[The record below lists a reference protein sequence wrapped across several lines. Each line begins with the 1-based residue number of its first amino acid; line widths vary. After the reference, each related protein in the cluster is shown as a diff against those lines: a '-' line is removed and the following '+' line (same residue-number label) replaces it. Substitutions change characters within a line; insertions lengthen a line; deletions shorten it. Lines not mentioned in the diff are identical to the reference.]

1 MLIDGTLFYYNIL
14 YIFNIVL
21 KESKISLYFAMPDM
35 ERDLKQI

>member
-14 YIFNIVL
+14 NIFNIVI
-21 KESKISLYFAMPDM
+21 KEFDISFHFAMPDM

>member
-14 YIFNIVL
+14 YIFNIVI
-21 KESKISLYFAMPDM
+21 KEFDIIFYFAMPNM

>member
-1 MLIDGTLFYYNIL
+1 MLIDGKLFDYNIL

-21 KESKISLYFAMPDM
+21 KESDISFYFSMRDM